1 MEAIRDEMENAMWK
15 LDQEKAD
22 EVPL

>member
-15 LDQEKAD
+15 LDQEKVD
-22 EVPL
+22 QVPL